1 MSVVILYLFN
11 MKSLPFTIEN
21 LYLRFK
27 VDNRQID
34 RHTDKLN
41 KNKHTHRK
49 TREQKKKYQA
59 VIMKFNELP
68 SLVYSG
74 LLNVYKYVFSIGQ
87 GMLHIPSE
95 FKLV

>member
-1 MSVVILYLFN
+1 
-11 MKSLPFTIEN
+11 
-21 LYLRFK
+21 
-27 VDNRQID
+27 
-34 RHTDKLN
+34 
-41 KNKHTHRK
+41 
-49 TREQKKKYQA
+49 
-59 VIMKFNELP
+59 MKFNELP